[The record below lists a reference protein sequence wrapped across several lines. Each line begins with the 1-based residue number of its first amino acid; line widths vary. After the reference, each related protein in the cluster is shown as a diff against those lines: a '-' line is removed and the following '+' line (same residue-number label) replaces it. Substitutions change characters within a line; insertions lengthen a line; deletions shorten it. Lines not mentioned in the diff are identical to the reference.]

1 MHIGCKINREK
12 RFPGC
17 VLDLIKIRILQLYPC
32 NPAPQHRRGDCLAR
46 RLTSWPR
53 TTRPLRPSAKLS
65 SGPHSDAPSP
75 ASRTTRERPSFFS
88 ATAIADAMSRR
99 FALAAAARSWRA
111 RPAPRH
117 VHLHSLYA
125 SPRSQLTHATPRLAP
140 CSTGQGHCHC
150 RPSPPLA
157 RSAAGVMR
165 RARSA
170 LSVGIRGLGP
180 GDPFSLPSAS
190 LRPLWVAA
198 GAAGRVDKVSGAALG
213 AFENSESLQ
222 PYVQCN

>member
-1 MHIGCKINREK
+1 MGVWANIHGFGCVCVLRSGPRGRGGRLAAGETPCISGLGSSARVNLSGPMHIGCKINREK

-17 VLDLIKIRILQLYPC
+17 VLDSIKIRILQLYPC

-170 LSVGIRGLGP
+170 LSVGIRG
-180 GDPFSLPSAS
+180 
-190 LRPLWVAA
+190 
-198 GAAGRVDKVSGAALG
+198 
-213 AFENSESLQ
+213 
-222 PYVQCN
+222 

>member
-1 MHIGCKINREK
+1 M
-12 RFPGC
+12 
-17 VLDLIKIRILQLYPC
+17 DSIKIRILQLSPC

-150 RPSPPLA
+150 RPSPPFVGKVCCRGYA
-157 RSAAGVMR
+157 SREERAECWDPRFRSGRPILPPQRIAAP
-165 RARSA
+165 A
-170 LSVGIRGLGP
+170 VGGCGSGGP
-180 GDPFSLPSAS
+180 
-190 LRPLWVAA
+190 
-198 GAAGRVDKVSGAALG
+198 SG
-213 AFENSESLQ
+213 
-222 PYVQCN
+222 